1 MNLSGKLESAR
12 LTTLDLVRAALID
25 ESVSSVGD
33 HALGDDALYVF
44 IDEVSAEITEFLGW
58 HTKRAERTETYRL
71 RQFAKMLTLDGP
83 DPVVTEVKIAATP
96 RDFAA
101 ATAETLDDDVVVARG
116 QSAIFIERGLSR
128 FERYAQVTYTGGYFT
143 SSSDAGN
150 HVWLSSAA
158 SKQVV
163 YRIQRAP
170 TLGGNITQG
179 DGGGTQ
185 FDAGYRMLPSVLNSL
200 RLHRRGGGL

>member
-33 HALGDDALYVF
+33 HALSDDDLYGF

-58 HTKRAERTETYRL
+58 HTLRAERTETYRL
-71 RQFAKMLTLDGP
+71 RRFARILTLDGP
-83 DPVVTEVKIAATP
+83 DPVVTEVKVATSP
-96 RDFAA
+96 SEFAT

-116 QSAIFIERGLSR
+116 QNAILIERGLAR
-128 FERYAQVTYTGGYFT
+128 VERYAQVTYTGGYFAAA
-143 SSSDAGN
+143 SEAGN
-150 HVWLSSAA
+150 HAWLSSAA
-158 SKQVV
+158 AKQVA

-185 FDAGYRMLPSVLNSL
+185 FETGYRMLPSVLNSL